1 MTDWIGEF
9 SVLSVN
15 DIKYLKF
22 SSIEKL
28 ILSITALD
36 TTVAFNSNN
45 SCIAQGVAER
55 SFMAEQ

>member
-28 ILSITALD
+28 ILSITAID
-36 TTVAFNSNN
+36 TTVAFNSNSN
-45 SCIAQGVAER
+45 CIAQGVAER
-55 SFMAEQ
+55 SFIAEQ